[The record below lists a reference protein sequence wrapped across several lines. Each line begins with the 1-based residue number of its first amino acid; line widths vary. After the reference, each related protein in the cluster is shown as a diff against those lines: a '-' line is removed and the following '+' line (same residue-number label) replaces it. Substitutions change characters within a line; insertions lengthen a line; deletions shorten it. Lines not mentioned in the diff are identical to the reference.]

1 MAIYK
6 VIYQKSE
13 QDEQKTIYVSFFE
26 KNENEMMNNIVKGLI
41 IELEKLTQAPII
53 QAIRKVKNPK
63 GDVLY
68 IYLNSISTSGK
79 SSIELYQRKNQWKK
93 ENILYFLE
101 EFIIEIGSF
110 KQSVS
115 SYHLFEQFS

>member
-6 VIYQKSE
+6 VIYQNSE

-26 KNENEMMNNIVKGLI
+26 KNEMMNNIVKGLI
-41 IELEKLTQAPII
+41 IELEKFTQAPII

-68 IYLNSISTSGK
+68 VYLNHVSTSGK